1 MSSKQKVERK
11 TVEKNRRVL
20 MKLLCF
26 KMVSLIPD
34 SYFVQAKEFLSQ
46 QDQLDHSVAYIKILR
61 DRLEELKR
69 RKTQLTNIDT
79 IMNYTNN
86 NNNNN
91 NVVESK
97 VQPILTVKEL
107 GSSVEVVVISGLIKN
122 FRLHDVITIIQEEA
136 AEVLTVSISTIDAK
150 IIHTI
155 HAQVI
160 PT

>member
-46 QDQLDHSVAYIKILR
+46 QDQLDHSVAYIKSLR

-79 IMNYTNN
+79 IMNYTN

-122 FRLHDVITIIQEEA
+122 FRLHDVIKIIEEEA

-150 IIHTI
+150 IIQTI

-160 PT
+160 PN